1 MQQIQQKARPF
12 RNTFQVSELSDTER
26 FSQNSYPI
34 SVEEDDKMLFDPAAR
49 ADMIDKALNEN
60 CNYDTEQSE
69 LELPIDPSG
78 DDTQDILDGL
88 DGSASARKTV
98 ENNEKL
104 LAEANTLMAQLKLS
118 LNANEHDAEEGQN
131 AHLQ

>member
-1 MQQIQQKARPF
+1 M
-12 RNTFQVSELSDTER
+12 
-26 FSQNSYPI
+26 
-34 SVEEDDKMLFDPAAR
+34 EEDDKMLFDPAAR
-49 ADMIDKALNEN
+49 ADMIDRALNEN
-60 CNYDTEQSE
+60 CHYDTEQSE

-88 DGSASARKTV
+88 DGSSSARKTV

-104 LAEANTLMAQLKLS
+104 LAEANNLMAQLKLS